1 MQFVNLWLKKTDGC
15 KNDPDNASTTKV
27 DEHILCGYSISTI
40 WAFDSIQNFVMYTGK
55 DWSRLHEK
63 VLETLKKAHNDDNC
77 LWKKKVIKE

>member
-40 WAFDSIQNFVMYTGK
+40 WTFDGIQNNVMYTEVK
-55 DWSRLHEK
+55 
-63 VLETLKKAHNDDNC
+63 TA
-77 LWKKKVIKE
+77 WKSFGNL